1 MAEPHGT
8 DPSAQI
14 QLIVDLLARSLNR
27 AVLLD
32 DTAMTPMTFSRQLGT
47 VDDVRMHSLL
57 ERTTKPE
64 VIAELRAFGI
74 DDADPGV
81 AIPPLPRYGM
91 VARYCVPVR
100 SAANHFG
107 YLWVIDPQQS
117 LSAAERALAHQA
129 GADLV
134 AILDRRQT
142 TERAI
147 ESARQALLT
156 RLLSAGVDEPLDMVL
171 RELSARDMA
180 QPDSLLTV
188 FAFVP
193 SGDAA
198 EAEQRL
204 IALRL
209 RLSTV
214 ERTHSWFVL
223 PGNPM
228 SVFAF
233 CPAHVRVPPQRLAE
247 TVTASILATF
257 DDARAIGWSGT
268 RLPLARAGRAFR
280 DARLACTLAAA
291 GVGPDGTVLDWTA
304 AGSWR
309 AVALL
314 VDSLADAPHELD
326 ALVHPGI
333 AALLAEGR
341 DDLIQTLEAYLSSGG
356 DARRAADTMHL
367 HRSTLYYRLEK
378 ITQALGDDVTD
389 LTDGEARFD
398 LMLSIRLARLR
409 GADTGR

>member
-156 RLLSAGVDEPLDMVL
+156 RLLSAGVDEPLDAVL
-171 RELSARDMA
+171 RELGAQDMA

-193 SGDAA
+193 PGRAT
-198 EAEQRL
+198 ETEQRL

-209 RLSTV
+209 QLSAV
-214 ERTHSWFVL
+214 ERTHNWFVL
-223 PGNPM
+223 PGNPVG
-228 SVFAF
+228 VFAF

-247 TVTASILATF
+247 TVTSSIQATF
-257 DDARAIGWSGT
+257 DDVPAIGWSGT
-268 RLPLARAGRAFR
+268 RLPLAQAAQAFR
-280 DARLACTLAAA
+280 DARLACALAAA
-291 GVGPDGTVLDWTA
+291 GAGKGGAALDWTA

-314 VDSLADAPHELD
+314 ADSFADAPHELD
-326 ALVHPGI
+326 ALVHPGVS
-333 AALLAEGR
+333 ALLAEGR

-409 GADTGR
+409 RR

>member
-1 MAEPHGT
+1 MAEPHST
-8 DPSAQI
+8 DPSAHL

-32 DTAMTPMTFSRQLGT
+32 DTAMTPMTFSRQHGT
-47 VDDVRMHSLL
+47 VDDVRMHSLI
-57 ERTTKPE
+57 ERATKPE
-64 VIAELRAFGI
+64 VMAGLQAFGL

-81 AIPPLPRYGM
+81 AIPPLPQHGM

-100 SAANHFG
+100 SAGDRFG

-142 TERAI
+142 TERAV
-147 ESARQALLT
+147 ESAHQVLLT
-156 RLLSAGVDEPLDMVL
+156 RLLSDEPREPVL
-171 RELSARDMA
+171 RELTAHDMA
-180 QPDSLLTV
+180 RPDSLLSV
-188 FAFVP
+188 FAFAP
-193 SGDAA
+193 SGDSS
-198 EAEQRL
+198 ETEQRR

-214 ERTHSWFVL
+214 ERTHNWFVL
-223 PGNPM
+223 PGNPVG
-228 SVFAF
+228 VFAF
-233 CPAHVRVPPQRLAE
+233 CPAHVRVPPQRLVD
-247 TVTASILATF
+247 TVTSSIQAIF
-257 DDARAIGWSGT
+257 DDDPAIGWSGT
-268 RLPLARAGRAFR
+268 RLPLAQAARAFR
-280 DARLACTLAAA
+280 DARLACAIAAIGA
-291 GVGPDGTVLDWTA
+291 GPAGSPTDWTG

-314 VDSLADAPHELD
+314 ADSFADSPDELD
-326 ALVHPGI
+326 GLIHPGV
-333 AALLAEGR
+333 AALLADGR

-378 ITQALGDDVTD
+378 ITQALGDDVND

-409 GADTGR
+409 RR

>member
-8 DPSAQI
+8 DPSAHI

-57 ERTTKPE
+57 ERATKPE
-64 VIAELRAFGI
+64 VIAELQALGI
-74 DDADPGV
+74 DDADPGI

-100 SAANHFG
+100 SAAAHFG

-117 LSAAERALAHQA
+117 LSAAERALADQA

-142 TERAI
+142 TERAV
-147 ESARQALLT
+147 ESARQVLLT
-156 RLLSAGVDEPLDMVL
+156 RLLSAGVDEPLDVVL
-171 RELSARDMA
+171 RELGAHDMA

-198 EAEQRL
+198 ETEQRL

-209 RLSTV
+209 RLSAV
-214 ERTHSWFVL
+214 ERTHNWFVL
-223 PGNPM
+223 PGNPV

-233 CPAHVRVPPQRLAE
+233 CPAHVRVPPQRLTE
-247 TVTASILATF
+247 TVTSSIQAVF
-257 DDARAIGWSGT
+257 DDAPAIGWSGT
-268 RLPLARAGRAFR
+268 RLPLTQAARAFR
-280 DARLACTLAAA
+280 DARLACALAAA
-291 GVGPDGTVLDWTA
+291 GAGPGGAALDWTA

-314 VDSLADAPHELD
+314 ADSLADTPHELD

-333 AALLAEGR
+333 TGLLAEGR

-409 GADTGR
+409 RP

>member
-1 MAEPHGT
+1 MAEPHST
-8 DPSAQI
+8 DPSAHI

-32 DTAMTPMTFSRQLGT
+32 DTAMTPMTFSRQHGT
-47 VDDVRMHSLL
+47 VDDVRMHSLI
-57 ERTTKPE
+57 ERATKPE
-64 VIAELRAFGI
+64 VMAGLQAFGL

-81 AIPPLPRYGM
+81 AIPPLPQHGM

-100 SAANHFG
+100 SAGDRFG

-142 TERAI
+142 TERAV
-147 ESARQALLT
+147 ESAHQALLT
-156 RLLSAGVDEPLDMVL
+156 RLLSDEPLEPVL
-171 RELSARDMA
+171 RELTAHDMA
-180 QPDSLLTV
+180 RPDSLLSV
-188 FAFVP
+188 FAFAP
-193 SGDAA
+193 SGDSSGT
-198 EAEQRL
+198 EQRR

-214 ERTHSWFVL
+214 ERTHNWFVL
-223 PGNPM
+223 PGNPI

-233 CPAHVRVPPQRLAE
+233 CPAHVRIPQQRLVD
-247 TVTASILATF
+247 TVTSSIQATF
-257 DDARAIGWSGT
+257 DDDPAIGWSGT
-268 RLPLARAGRAFR
+268 RLPLSQAARAFR
-280 DARLACTLAAA
+280 DARLACALAAIGA
-291 GVGPDGTVLDWTA
+291 GPAESATDWTA

-314 VDSLADAPHELD
+314 ADSFVDSPDELD
-326 ALVHPGI
+326 ALIHPGVV
-333 AALLAEGR
+333 ALLAEGR

-409 GADTGR
+409 RR

>member
-8 DPSAQI
+8 DPSAHV
-14 QLIVDLLARSLNR
+14 QLVVDLLARSLNR

-32 DTAMTPMTFSRQLGT
+32 DTTMTPMTFSRQHGT

-57 ERTTKPE
+57 ERATKPE
-64 VIAELRAFGI
+64 VMAELQDFGL

-81 AIPPLPRYGM
+81 TIPPLPQHGM
-91 VARYCVPVR
+91 VARYCVPVS
-100 SAANHFG
+100 SAGDRFG

-117 LSAAERALAHQA
+117 LSASERALAHQA
-129 GADLV
+129 AADLV
-134 AILDRRQT
+134 TILDRRQT
-142 TERAI
+142 TERAV
-147 ESARQALLT
+147 ESAHQALLT
-156 RLLSAGVDEPLDMVL
+156 RLLSAGVDEPLDAVL
-171 RELSARDMA
+171 RELSAQHMA
-180 QPDSLLTV
+180 RPDSLLSV

-193 SGDAA
+193 SGDSAGT
-198 EAEQRL
+198 EQRL
-204 IALRL
+204 TALRL

-214 ERTHSWFVL
+214 ERTHNWFVL
-223 PGNPM
+223 PGNPV

-233 CPAHVRVPPQRLAE
+233 CPAHVQVSPQRLVE
-247 TVTASILATF
+247 TVTSSLQAIF
-257 DDARAIGWSGT
+257 DDEPVLGWSST
-268 RLPLARAGRAFR
+268 RLPLTHAAQAFR
-280 DARLACTLAAA
+280 NARLACDLAIV
-291 GVGPDGTVLDWTA
+291 GVGPAGRITDWTE

-314 VDSLADAPHELD
+314 ADSFANAPDELD
-326 ALVHPGI
+326 ALVHPGV

-341 DDLIQTLEAYLSSGG
+341 EDLIQTLEAYLSSGG

-409 GADTGR
+409 RR

>member
-8 DPSAQI
+8 DPSAHI

-64 VIAELRAFGI
+64 VVAELRALGI

-81 AIPPLPRYGM
+81 TIPPLAEYGM

-100 SAANHFG
+100 SATNHFG
-107 YLWVIDPQQS
+107 YLWVIDPRQS

-134 AILDRRQT
+134 AVLDRRQT
-142 TERAI
+142 TERAV

-156 RLLSAGVDEPLDMVL
+156 RLLSAGVDEPLEMVL
-171 RELSARDMA
+171 REFSAQDMA

-193 SGDAA
+193 PGDTA

-209 RLSTV
+209 RLATV
-214 ERTHSWFVL
+214 ERTHNWFVL

-228 SVFAF
+228 SIFAF
-233 CPAHVRVPPQRLAE
+233 CPAHVRVPPRRLAE
-247 TVTASILATF
+247 TVTSSILAIF
-257 DDARAIGWSGT
+257 DDAQAIGWSGT
-268 RLPLARAGRAFR
+268 RLPLARAGQAFR
-280 DARLACTLAAA
+280 DARLACALAAA
-291 GVGPDGTVLDWTA
+291 GAGPSGTALDWTT

-314 VDSLADAPHELD
+314 VDSFAEAPHELD

-409 GADTGR
+409 RADTAR

>member
-1 MAEPHGT
+1 MAEPHST
-8 DPSAQI
+8 DPSAHI

-32 DTAMTPMTFSRQLGT
+32 DTAMTPMTFSRQHGT
-47 VDDVRMHSLL
+47 VDDVRMHSLI

-64 VIAELRAFGI
+64 VMAELQAFGL

-81 AIPPLPRYGM
+81 AIPPLPQHGM

-100 SAANHFG
+100 SADDRFG

-142 TERAI
+142 TERAV
-147 ESARQALLT
+147 ESAHQALLT
-156 RLLSAGVDEPLDMVL
+156 RLLSDEPLEPLL
-171 RELSARDMA
+171 RELTVHDMA
-180 QPDSLLTV
+180 QPDSLLSV
-188 FAFVP
+188 FAFAP
-193 SGDAA
+193 SGDSAGT
-198 EAEQRL
+198 EQRR

-214 ERTHSWFVL
+214 ERTHNWFVL
-223 PGNPM
+223 PGNPI

-233 CPAHVRVPPQRLAE
+233 CPAHVRVPPQRLVD
-247 TVTASILATF
+247 TVTSSIQATF
-257 DDARAIGWSGT
+257 DDDPAIGWSGT
-268 RLPLARAGRAFR
+268 QLPLSQAARAFR
-280 DARLACTLAAA
+280 DARLACAIAAIGA
-291 GVGPDGTVLDWTA
+291 GPAGSPTDWTA

-314 VDSLADAPHELD
+314 ADSFAGSPDELD
-326 ALVHPGI
+326 GLIHPGV

-378 ITQALGDDVTD
+378 ITQALGDDVND

-409 GADTGR
+409 RR

>member
-1 MAEPHGT
+1 MAEPHST
-8 DPSAQI
+8 DPSAHI

-32 DTAMTPMTFSRQLGT
+32 DTAMTPMTFSRQHGT
-47 VDDVRMHSLL
+47 VDDVRMHSLI

-64 VIAELRAFGI
+64 VMAELRAFI
-74 DDADPGV
+74 ADNADPGV
-81 AIPPLPRYGM
+81 AIPPLPQHGM

-100 SAANHFG
+100 SAGDRFG

-129 GADLV
+129 GADLA

-142 TERAI
+142 TERAV
-147 ESARQALLT
+147 ESAHQALLT
-156 RLLSAGVDEPLDMVL
+156 RLLSDEPFEPVL
-171 RELSARDMA
+171 RELSAQDMA
-180 QPDSLLTV
+180 RPDSLLSV

-193 SGDAA
+193 SGDSAGT
-198 EAEQRL
+198 EQRC

-214 ERTHSWFVL
+214 ERTHNWFVL
-223 PGNPM
+223 PGNPV

-233 CPAHVRVPPQRLAE
+233 CPAHVRVPPQRLVD
-247 TVTASILATF
+247 TVTSSIQATF
-257 DDARAIGWSGT
+257 DDDPAIGWSGT
-268 RLPLARAGRAFR
+268 RLPLSQAPQAFR
-280 DARLACTLAAA
+280 DARLACALAAIGA
-291 GVGPDGTVLDWTA
+291 GPAGSATDWTA

-314 VDSLADAPHELD
+314 ADSFADSPDELD
-326 ALVHPGI
+326 ALIHPGVV
-333 AALLAEGR
+333 ALLAEGR

-409 GADTGR
+409 RR

>member
-47 VDDVRMHSLL
+47 VDDVRMHSLI

-64 VIAELRAFGI
+64 VMAELRAFGV

-81 AIPPLPRYGM
+81 AIPPLPQYGM

-117 LSAAERALAHQA
+117 LSAAERASAHQA

-134 AILDRRQT
+134 AILDRRQAA
-142 TERAI
+142 ERAI

-156 RLLSAGVDEPLDMVL
+156 RLLSAGAGEPLETVL
-171 RELSARDMA
+171 RELSAQDMA
-180 QPDSLLTV
+180 QPDSLLSV

-193 SGDAA
+193 AGDPAA
-198 EAEQRL
+198 TEQRL

-209 RLSTV
+209 RLSAV
-214 ERTHSWFVL
+214 ERTHNWFVL
-223 PGNPM
+223 PGNPV

-233 CPAHVRVPPQRLAE
+233 CPAHVRVPPHRLAE
-247 TVTASILATF
+247 TVTSSIHATF
-257 DDARAIGWSGT
+257 EDEPAIGWSGS
-268 RLPLARAGRAFR
+268 RLPLPQAAQAFR
-280 DARLACTLAAA
+280 DARLACALAAA
-291 GVGPDGTVLDWTA
+291 GAGPAGGALDWTA

-314 VDSLADAPHELD
+314 GDSFADAPAELD

-341 DDLIQTLEAYLSSGG
+341 DDLIQTLETYLSCGG

-378 ITQALGDDVTD
+378 ITQAFGDDVID
-389 LTDGEARFD
+389 LTDGEVRFD

-409 GADTGR
+409 C

>member
-1 MAEPHGT
+1 MAEPHST
-8 DPSAQI
+8 DPSAHL

-32 DTAMTPMTFSRQLGT
+32 DTAMTPMTFSRQHGT
-47 VDDVRMHSLL
+47 VDDVRMHSLI
-57 ERTTKPE
+57 ERATKPE
-64 VIAELRAFGI
+64 VMAGLQAFGL

-81 AIPPLPRYGM
+81 AIPPLPQHGM

-100 SAANHFG
+100 SADDRFG

-117 LSAAERALAHQA
+117 LSAAERTLAHQA

-134 AILDRRQT
+134 AILDRRRT
-142 TERAI
+142 TERAV
-147 ESARQALLT
+147 ESAHQALLT
-156 RLLSAGVDEPLDMVL
+156 RLVSDEPLEPVL
-171 RELSARDMA
+171 RELTTHDMA
-180 QPDSLLTV
+180 RPDSLLSV
-188 FAFVP
+188 FAFAP
-193 SGDAA
+193 SGDSS
-198 EAEQRL
+198 ETEQRR

-214 ERTHSWFVL
+214 ERTHNWFVL
-223 PGNPM
+223 PGNPVG
-228 SVFAF
+228 VFAF
-233 CPAHVRVPPQRLAE
+233 CPAHVRVPPQRLVD
-247 TVTASILATF
+247 TVTSSIQAIF
-257 DDARAIGWSGT
+257 DDDPAIGWSGT
-268 RLPLARAGRAFR
+268 RLPLAQAARAFR
-280 DARLACTLAAA
+280 DARLACAIAAIGA
-291 GVGPDGTVLDWTA
+291 GPAGSPTDWTG

-314 VDSLADAPHELD
+314 ADSFADSPDELD
-326 ALVHPGI
+326 GLIHPGV
-333 AALLAEGR
+333 AALLADGR

-378 ITQALGDDVTD
+378 ITQALGDDVND

-409 GADTGR
+409 RR

>member
-47 VDDVRMHSLL
+47 VDDVRMHSLI

-64 VIAELRAFGI
+64 VMAELRSFGI

-100 SAANHFG
+100 STANHFG
-107 YLWVIDPQQS
+107 YLWVIDPEQS

-142 TERAI
+142 AERAI
-147 ESARQALLT
+147 ESARQVLLT
-156 RLLSAGVDEPLDMVL
+156 RLLSAGPGAPLDAVL
-171 RELSARDMA
+171 RELSAQNMA
-180 QPDSLLTV
+180 QPDSLLSV

-193 SGDAA
+193 PGHPA
-198 EAEQRL
+198 ETEQRL
-204 IALRL
+204 TALRL

-214 ERTHSWFVL
+214 ERTHNWFVL
-223 PGNPM
+223 PGNPV

-233 CPAHVRVPPQRLAE
+233 CPAHVRVPPHRLAE
-247 TVTASILATF
+247 TVTSSIRSTF
-257 DDARAIGWSGT
+257 EDEPAIGWSGS
-268 RLPLARAGRAFR
+268 RLPLPQAARAFR
-280 DARLACTLAAA
+280 DARLAHALAAA
-291 GVGPDGTVLDWTA
+291 GAGPAGAALDWTT

-314 VDSLADAPHELD
+314 ADSFADAPAELD
-326 ALVHPGI
+326 ALVHPGV

-341 DDLIQTLEAYLSSGG
+341 DDLIRTLETYLSAGG

-409 GADTGR
+409 R

>member
-8 DPSAQI
+8 DPSAHI

-64 VIAELRAFGI
+64 VIAELQALGI

-81 AIPPLPRYGM
+81 AIPPLPQYAM

-107 YLWVIDPQQS
+107 YLWVIDPEQS
-117 LSAAERALAHQA
+117 LSAAERALANQA

-134 AILDRRQT
+134 AVLDRRQT
-142 TERAI
+142 AERAV
-147 ESARQALLT
+147 ESARQAVLT
-156 RLLSAGVDEPLDMVL
+156 RLLAAGAGEPLNAVL
-171 RELSARDMA
+171 LELSAQGMA

-198 EAEQRL
+198 ETEQRL
-204 IALRL
+204 TALRL

-214 ERTHSWFVL
+214 ERTHNWFIL
-223 PGNPM
+223 PGNPV
-228 SVFAF
+228 SIFAF

-247 TVTASILATF
+247 TVTSSIRATF
-257 DDARAIGWSGT
+257 DDAPVIGWSGS
-268 RLPLARAGRAFR
+268 RLPLAQAAQSFR

-291 GVGPDGTVLDWTA
+291 GAGPGEAALDWTA

-314 VDSLADAPHELD
+314 ADSLADAPDELD
-326 ALVHPGI
+326 ALIHPGV

-409 GADTGR
+409 RR

>member
-1 MAEPHGT
+1 MAEPQGT
-8 DPSAQI
+8 DPSAHI
-14 QLIVDLLARSLNR
+14 QLVVDLLARSLNR

-32 DTAMTPMTFSRQLGT
+32 DTTMTPMTFSRQHGT

-57 ERTTKPE
+57 ERATKPE
-64 VIAELRAFGI
+64 VMAELRVFGL
-74 DDADPGV
+74 DHADSGV
-81 AIPPLPRYGM
+81 AIPPLPEHGM
-91 VARYCVPVR
+91 VARYCVPVS
-100 SAANHFG
+100 SAGACFG

-117 LSAAERALAHQA
+117 LSASERALAHQA

-142 TERAI
+142 TERAV

-156 RLLSAGVDEPLDMVL
+156 RLLSAGVDEPLDAVL
-171 RELSARDMA
+171 RELSTQDMA
-180 QPDSLLTV
+180 QPDGLLSV

-193 SGDAA
+193 DGDS
-198 EAEQRL
+198 EEPEQRL
-204 IALRL
+204 TALRL

-214 ERTHSWFVL
+214 ERTHNWFIL
-223 PGNPM
+223 PGHPV

-233 CPAHVRVPPQRLAE
+233 SSAHVRVPPQRLAE
-247 TVTASILATF
+247 TVISSIQATF
-257 DDARAIGWSGT
+257 DDEPAIGWSGT
-268 RLPLARAGRAFR
+268 RLPLSQAAQAFR
-280 DARLACTLAAA
+280 DARLACALASI
-291 GVGPDGTVLDWTA
+291 GVGRGAGALDWTT

-309 AVALL
+309 AVAL
-314 VDSLADAPHELD
+314 VADSLADAPDELD
-326 ALVHPGI
+326 ALIHPGVT
-333 AALLAEGR
+333 ALLAEGR
-341 DDLIQTLEAYLSSGG
+341 EDLLQTLEAYLSSGG

-409 GADTGR
+409 RR